1 MLQALASFALAGS
14 LFSVPGVC
22 PALESSSMRQ
32 VVCRRAS
39 SVSDVKVWEERFA
52 SIEQFSK
59 AWPEPKSP
67 QVQRQLRALSRKEPW
82 LEREFSRPN
91 GSKTE
96 TVMLQVKYYA
106 TEDTVRQSAAP
117 KRRASTFVRGNAKR
131 ARSKFSLDK
140 SPAEGDDSGMP
151 SWEPVDEQLDDDAP
165 AKLQM
170 LSKFACAKFSCS
182 YAAFQLSQQQL
193 PDQAAAL

>member
-1 MLQALASFALAGS
+1 
-14 LFSVPGVC
+14 
-22 PALESSSMRQ
+22 MRS

-39 SVSDVKVWEERFA
+39 SVSDVWEERFA
-52 SIEQFSK
+52 SIEQFSR

-67 QVQRQLRALSRKEPW
+67 QVQRQLKQLPHNQRW
-82 LEREFSRPN
+82 LQREFSRPD
-91 GSKTE
+91 GSKA
-96 TVMLQVKYYA
+96 VLQVKYYETA
-106 TEDTVRQSAAP
+106 DTVRQSAAP
-117 KRRASTFVRGNAKR
+117 KRQASTFVRGNAKR
-131 ARSKFSLDK
+131 ARSRFSLNK
-140 SPAEGDDSGMP
+140 TPAEGDDSGMP

-165 AKLQM
+165 AKLQV